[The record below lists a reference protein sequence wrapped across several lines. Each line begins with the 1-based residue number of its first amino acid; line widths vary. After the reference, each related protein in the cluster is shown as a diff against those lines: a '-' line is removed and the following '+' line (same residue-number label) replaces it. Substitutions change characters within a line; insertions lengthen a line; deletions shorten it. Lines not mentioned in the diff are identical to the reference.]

1 MRPCLGRVFL
11 PQHRSW
17 FWVDLQRSKTRI
29 SDRLSTSPKP
39 CRLLQIKAATAANPV
54 RISVGMLNRTPGSYI
69 NAYTS
74 KGTVYVAVRGRAL
87 IAGPFAVPKAKTVL
101 RAGTAVR
108 QSDMTFLTVM
118 LTSGMLRTRPC
129 NKSTAPAICS

>member
-1 MRPCLGRVFL
+1 VRCGSSL
-11 PQHRSW
+11 S
-17 FWVDLQRSKTRI
+17 LQMNPNITAAQV
-29 SDRLSTSPKP
+29 L
-39 CRLLQIKAATAANPV
+39 AATAAKPV

-87 IAGPFAVPKAKTVL
+87 VAGPFAVPRAKTVL

-108 QSDMTFLTVM
+108 QPGVPGQTMTLKSDISQTSAFNALSFNLVGFISGPGLTQQVKVKVG
-118 LTSGMLRTRPC
+118 TPRRR
-129 NKSTAPAICS
+129 K